1 MKSTDLTKIIAQT
14 FLNKCG
20 GMDLSYLWDVAL
32 GCYDWMET
40 LEEPLNNNY
49 NSEQYFFEALK
60 YLLDNQLCK
69 LRSNSE
75 SLPNTQ
81 METLT
86 PEEQLNLVKEIWV
99 GKKEMDKLDQE
110 NQYVGWWFLTS
121 CPYYLAHKR
130 IDEKGN
136 VFWLVN

>member
-1 MKSTDLTKIIAQT
+1 
-14 FLNKCG
+14 
-20 GMDLSYLWDVAL
+20 MDLSYLWDVTL
-32 GCYDWMET
+32 GYYNWIEK
-40 LEEPLNNNY
+40 LEEPLNSNY
-49 NSEQYFFEALK
+49 NTEQYFFEALK
-60 YLLDNQLCK
+60 YLLDNKLCK

-99 GKKEMDKLDQE
+99 GKKEMDRLDQE
-110 NQYVGWWFLTS
+110 NHYIGWWFLTS

-136 VFWLVN
+136 IFWLIN